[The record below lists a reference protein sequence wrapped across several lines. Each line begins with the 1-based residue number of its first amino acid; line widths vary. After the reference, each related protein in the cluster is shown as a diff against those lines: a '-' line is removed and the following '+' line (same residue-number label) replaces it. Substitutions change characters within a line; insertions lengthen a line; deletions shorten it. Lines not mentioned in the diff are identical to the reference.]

1 MLASNA
7 YHHRVDSLTALVA
20 LAVIGGSNF
29 IKNAQWMDPV
39 GGLIISLMVIQAGWA
54 NTKSAL
60 FELADVGIDDETSE
74 SVRNAA
80 QIAIGEASQ
89 LSIISNSSEGNARMT
104 LRRVQG
110 LKSGQNYLINLELGV
125 PANWSLK
132 QLRAAEDVVR
142 SKVRAVV
149 KGVRKIGIKFVAD
162 DEPIGKFAD
171 DFVNSSREGSPDLD
185 TDDVGTAKRSAL
197 PNNGGGVLKRR

>member
-1 MLASNA
+1 
-7 YHHRVDSLTALVA
+7 
-20 LAVIGGSNF
+20 
-29 IKNAQWMDPV
+29 MDPV

-142 SKVRAVV
+142 SKVRAIV

-162 DEPIGKFAD
+162 DEPIGKVAD

>member
-89 LSIISNSSEGNARMT
+89 LSIIRNSSEGNARMT